1 MRAFVLLGGVFGP
14 DGWLVSRGMIGLASQ
29 IQNLGIKTTIHTWND
44 YGLVVHLAEVV
55 PSHEKLILVGYSG
68 GGSHATWAVNAIARH
83 TDLLVAY
90 DPSPAFQCIRLPIR
104 VNKAICFHNSASFM
118 FGLGGGRLT
127 GDHVTTYPIAQQ
139 HLAVQYNERLHAITL
154 AAIKELL

>member
-1 MRAFVLLGGVFGP
+1 MRCFVLLGGLFGP

-29 IQNLGIKTTIHTWND
+29 IQALGIKTSIHPWND

-55 PSHEKLILVGYSG
+55 PVSEKLILVGYSG
-68 GGSHATWAVNAIARH
+68 GGAHATWAANAIARH

-90 DPSPAFQCIRLPIR
+90 DPSPSYQVIRLPIR
-104 VNKAICFHNSASFM
+104 VNKAICFYNSASFM

-127 GDHVTTYPIAQQ
+127 GDHVKLYPIAQQ
-139 HLAVQYNERLHAITL
+139 HLAVQYNEELHKITL